1 MLLKLLVKLVL
12 SLNATPGWAPMQAGW
27 LDLRPRHELA
37 HCCLPS
43 DGTKPCLRWH
53 PFPILLSQRVVF
65 VMSHDSVHLRQALL
79 HVPQHADGFLVED
92 THYQI
97 LWQIRWLIT
106 NTGVTIWEPFY
117 QVPQLTCF
125 WKWHSWQ
132 LGTLT
137 RSHPD
142 VRSQINS
149 VKRHTFVSG
158 VPRLRLP
165 CDGHHLWQRQWKISK
180 MGPQKPDLF

>member
-53 PFPILLSQRVVF
+53 PFPIRLSERVVF

-79 HVPQHADGFLVED
+79 HVPQHADGFLVKD
-92 THYQI
+92 TQPDFVTDRMTDYIYGGYNLGTI
-97 LWQIRWLIT
+97 LS
-106 NTGVTIWEPFY
+106 GSVTH
-117 QVPQLTCF
+117 F
-125 WKWHSWQ
+125 WK
-132 LGTLT
+132 
-137 RSHPD
+137 
-142 VRSQINS
+142 
-149 VKRHTFVSG
+149 
-158 VPRLRLP
+158 
-165 CDGHHLWQRQWKISK
+165 
-180 MGPQKPDLF
+180 